1 MEAKKRE
8 KEIAFRT
15 TIAGGENFNKD
26 IRVFGF
32 DGKAPK
38 PNKEKKHE
46 MHIMKHEANFRPA
59 NPGKKGFEG
68 EFETITYKPDPMT
81 PTKRRIWVKG
91 KD

>member
-46 MHIMKHEANFRPA
+46 MHIMKHE
-59 NPGKKGFEG
+59 
-68 EFETITYKPDPMT
+68 
-81 PTKRRIWVKG
+81 
-91 KD
+91 